1 MASILSILLSFPKE
15 REDDSLTGIL
25 CGGQI
30 LTRSVQELFEKR
42 FNVPIFEGYGLTETT
57 SFSCINGYPA
67 DKRKIGSIG
76 KPLLTN
82 EMKILNKNNDVGS
95 NVEGEICIRG
105 YNVSSGYIG
114 DEEKNNDVFRN
125 GWFHS
130 GDYGKKDK
138 DGYFYFHGRK
148 DSLIIK
154 GGENIYPAELENV
167 LYQHPYVDEC
177 AVIGVPDEL
186 LGEEICAFVKIK
198 NDKSLTENELKVFCK
213 DKIAE
218 YKQPRKIIIINDLV
232 DLDDIPKGPTKKILY
247 RKLKE
252 YFVKNQ

>member
-1 MASILSILLSFPKE
+1 M
-15 REDDSLTGIL
+15 
-25 CGGQI
+25 
-30 LTRSVQELFEKR
+30 
-42 FNVPIFEGYGLTETT
+42 
-57 SFSCINGYPA
+57 
-67 DKRKIGSIG
+67 
-76 KPLLTN
+76 
-82 EMKILNKNNDVGS
+82 
-95 NVEGEICIRG
+95 
-105 YNVSSGYIG
+105 
-114 DEEKNNDVFRN
+114 FRN

-130 GDYGKKDK
+130 GDYGRKDK

-252 YFVKNQ
+252 YLIKNQ